1 MVKYVLREEN
11 VRKQYIL
18 YVFQRMLMLEV
29 SWCISSTR
37 EKQVHALLQWE
48 PSRYLLLLSNF
59 LLYN

>member
-1 MVKYVLREEN
+1 MW
-11 VRKQYIL
+11 KQYIL

-29 SWCISSTR
+29 PWCISSTR
-37 EKQVHALLQWE
+37 EKLVHALLQWE